1 MIGNSDFGNWN
12 NVNSEF
18 GTEQKS
24 EKGSTRHKIQTWE
37 QYDRPLSS
45 PQEST
50 IKPQDHRS
58 NTPLPTLDFS
68 NSNFIIRSNMV

>member
-1 MIGNSDFGNWN
+1 MMG
-12 NVNSEF
+12 NSEF

-24 EKGSTRHKIQTWE
+24 EKGTQNSDLE

-45 PQEST
+45 PQGST
-50 IKPQDHRS
+50 ITPQDHRS
-58 NTPLPTLDFS
+58 KTPLPTLHFS